1 MNTKVFATGVTGY
14 VGGDALYTILRAHP
28 DWQYSFFVR
37 DRTRLGSITDVY
49 PSVRVV
55 EGDLDDYE
63 LLKSEAAAADVVLHF
78 ASSDHGPAVRAILEG
93 LGSDSK
99 PRFLIHTSGAANLLY
114 DDIVSGS
121 VGNKGTKIYDDIA
134 DIATITSFPE
144 VVFHRP
150 VDKLVLEASVKYP
163 NIRTAVVCPPGIL
176 GVGRGPGNT
185 RTIGMPLLIELS
197 RKRGKAF
204 QVEKG
209 EAIWNY
215 VHIHDLSDLYFRL
228 IEAAAVGGGRA
239 DWGPEAYYFA
249 ESGELEWGASTKTI
263 AQLLHKAGALS
274 SEEVDVVSGE
284 EAGGMHPF
292 VGLGMGKNS
301 RSRASRARKVLGWS
315 PEVEDFEASLKE
327 AVEVEL
333 KAKVGRSE
341 EMQQGHFPAPAK
353 A

>member
-1 MNTKVFATGVTGY
+1 MSTKVFATGVTGY
-14 VGGDALYTILRAHP
+14 VGGDALYTILQAHP

-37 DRTRLGSITDVY
+37 DRTRLGSIPNVY

-55 EGDLDDYE
+55 EGDLGDYE

-78 ASSDHGPAVRAILEG
+78 ASSDDCPAVRAILEG

-114 DDIVSGS
+114 DDIVSGN

-134 DIATITSFPE
+134 DIATITSFPD

-150 VDKLVLEASVKYP
+150 VDRLVLEASIQYP

-185 RTIGMPLLIELS
+185 RTIGIPLLIELS

-209 EAIWNY
+209 EATWNY
-215 VHIHDLSDLYFRL
+215 VHIHDLSDLYSRL
-228 IEAAAVGGGRA
+228 TEAAAAGGGKA

-249 ESGELEWGASTKTI
+249 EGGELEWGASAKTI
-263 AQLLHKAGALS
+263 AKLLHEAGALS
-274 SEEVDVVSGE
+274 SAEVEVVSGE
-284 EAGGMHPF
+284 EAEKIHPF
-292 VGLGMGKNS
+292 MGSGVGKNS

-315 PEVEDFEASLKE
+315 PEIEDFQASLKE

-333 KAKVGRSE
+333 KTKVGRLE
-341 EMQQGHFPAPAK
+341 EIEQGRFPAPPK